1 MIVRRRSWNNKSVYN
16 AKPNIKFIPTTE
28 SKNTSPPNVSIISV
42 RTALWIGVWDGMIML
57 M

>member
-1 MIVRRRSWNNKSVYN
+1 VRRRSWNNKSVYN
-16 AKPNIKFIPTTE
+16 AKPKIKFIPTTE

-42 RTALWIGVWDGMIML
+42 RTALWIGVWDGMILL